1 MSVAKSARLT
11 TDDVR
16 NAFEQ
21 TSVWFDG
28 VRQGQYGAAF
38 NAWLEQVIA
47 ETDEAGYSEGYTH
60 GYDAGFSDGGEA
72 WD

>member
-1 MSVAKSARLT
+1 MAEEKVIKLT

-21 TSVWFDG
+21 TNVCFDG
-28 VRQGQYGAAF
+28 VRRGQYGAAF

-47 ETDEAGYSEGYTH
+47 EAGDDGYSEGHAH